1 MPVEKIEYLVKLG
14 WYKSF
19 EAQKPVDANGNPEFW
34 LNYSFISFLEKKLS
48 KDLEIFEYGSGHSTI
63 KFSKY
68 CKNIISVD
76 NDLGWHNYLKNI
88 QLPNSTLIFQDD
100 LDLYPLEITKFN
112 KKYDIIVIDGKR
124 RNACSMLILDYLKD
138 GGVIIFDNLEKGYQK
153 SIDLFLGS
161 GFKLLEFTG
170 IAPLK
175 NQATITGV
183 FYREDNV
190 FMI

>member
-1 MPVEKIEYLVKLG
+1 M
-14 WYKSF
+14 
-19 EAQKPVDANGNPEFW
+19 
-34 LNYSFISFLEKKLS
+34 
-48 KDLEIFEYGSGHSTI
+48 
-63 KFSKY
+63 
-68 CKNIISVD
+68 
-76 NDLGWHNYLKNI
+76 
-88 QLPNSTLIFQDD
+88 
-100 LDLYPLEITKFN
+100 
-112 KKYDIIVIDGKR
+112 IDGKR

-175 NQATITGV
+175 SQATITGV